1 MFAPHPRPGIA
12 RRQRLTMQP
21 YPSHL
26 VQRPS
31 LKDGTAVTIRPIRP
45 GDADIEQE
53 FVRNLSGESRY
64 YRFMDSV
71 RELSPRMLSHF
82 TQVDYDR
89 HMALIAVSERDG
101 NEIQIGVARYVAA
114 EDRRACEF
122 AIVIADDWQ
131 RKGLGAQL
139 MQSLISSARAA
150 GIRAMYGDVLAG
162 NQRMLQFTAKLGF
175 RARFAADDPRLMRV
189 EMDL

>member
-1 MFAPHPRPGIA
+1 
-12 RRQRLTMQP
+12 MQP

-26 VQRPS
+26 VER
-31 LKDGTAVTIRPIRP
+31 LALEDGTAVTLRPIRP
-45 GDADIEQE
+45 EDAGIEQE
-53 FVRNLSGESRY
+53 FVRNLSSESRY
-64 YRFMDSV
+64 FRFMDSV

-82 TQVDYDR
+82 TQVDYDG

-101 NEIQIGVARYVAA
+101 NEIQVGVARYVAM
-114 EDRRACEF
+114 ENRQSCEF

-139 MQSLISSARAA
+139 MRSLMSSARTA
-150 GIRAMYGDVLAG
+150 GIRVMYGEVLAG

-175 RARFAADDPRLMRV
+175 RARLAEDDPRQMRV
-189 EMDL
+189 EIDL